1 MAEREVPLSGKRS
14 PEEFKIEAVKQV
26 EVLVHSDQ
34 AI

>member
-14 PEEFKIEAVKQV
+14 PEEFKQV

-34 AI
+34 AFDA